1 MCKIVSKNFLLS
13 KLGYYVNVEACKLFC
28 SVHIS
33 SRKLCLH
40 SVGWLQWSPSK
51 ENNNKKTNSLHCR
64 TAKLIL
70 SDLSIP
76 TDDKLKALKLLP
88 LTKQLKDNQAV
99 MMFEV
104 CNGETSEYIHS
115 LFTRSTSRY
124 GSNNFIPPTPHID
137 LSCILGLINLE
148 LPSTLTPKPVNQQ
161 MLLKTLT
168 CTSYWA
174 VLPVLTSQLC
184 QLFIILL
191 SWFHK
196 KPLVLC
202 VCVFKTVFASYQSNL

>member
-1 MCKIVSKNFLLS
+1 MLKPAS
-13 KLGYYVNVEACKLFC
+13 C
-28 SVHIS
+28 SVVYTFHLVNFAS
-33 SRKLCLH
+33 TLWDGCSEVH
-40 SVGWLQWSPSK
+40 Q
-51 ENNNKKTNSLHCR
+51 KKTTTKKKNSLHCR

-104 CNGETSEYIHS
+104 CNGGTSEYIHS

-137 LSCILGLINLE
+137 LYRISLAFLGLSIWNSLPPSLQNL
-148 LPSTLTPKPVNQQ
+148 
-161 MLLKTLT
+161 
-168 CTSYWA
+168 
-174 VLPVLTSQLC
+174 
-184 QLFIILL
+184 
-191 SWFHK
+191 
-196 KPLVLC
+196 
-202 VCVFKTVFASYQSNL
+202 